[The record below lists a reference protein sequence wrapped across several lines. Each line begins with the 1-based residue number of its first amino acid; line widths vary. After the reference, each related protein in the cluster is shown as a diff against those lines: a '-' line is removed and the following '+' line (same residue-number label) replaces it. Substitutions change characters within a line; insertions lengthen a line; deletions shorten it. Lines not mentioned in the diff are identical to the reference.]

1 MAENGFFKNTI
12 KNLLA
17 KDHNLLVLA
26 GLIGFLAGLAST
38 VFRWMIDF
46 GRTFFSGNGLSFMGL
61 PEGIHWFFIPLMPM
75 IGGLIIGAICKRFP
89 QAVDENGVHQVMYSV
104 ALQDGLIHKRTILS
118 CATTSA
124 ITIGSGGSAGREGP
138 TVQIGSAIGSILG
151 QFFGQSTERIR
162 VLVGCGAAA
171 GIAASFN
178 APLAG
183 VLFSLE
189 IILRDFTI
197 RTFSPIIISSV
208 IGTVVGRAL
217 EGNEVT
223 FDVPVHELASYWEIG
238 FYLILGVACGFIG
251 LVFVKLYFYMHQV
264 FKEKIQLPQYL
275 KPAAGGLIV
284 GLISIFFPQILGN
297 GYEAMEIAL
306 HGKMFWGLAF
316 GLIFLKIFATSITLG
331 SGGLGGVFAPSLFIG
346 AMTGYT
352 FGALVHTFF
361 PGLTATPE
369 TYAVVA
375 MGAVAGAV
383 MQAPLTNILMLF
395 EMTNDYTL
403 ILPIMTTC
411 ILASYLM
418 QVIHKHSIYFEKL
431 LEKGIN
437 IHHGRELSVLNSI
450 LVQDVMDRNVVCIPH
465 DTPFKRILQ
474 TISYSK
480 NLYFPVTNNDG
491 RMTGILSFSD
501 VREMMLEEGL
511 DNLIVANDLSTKK
524 VFYLTPSKNLNEAM
538 EVFAELDVEQLPVVQ
553 EDDPTKVIGML
564 TRGDVVNVYNR
575 EVLVSSFDR

>member
-1 MAENGFFKNTI
+1 M
-12 KNLLA
+12 
-17 KDHNLLVLA
+17 V
-26 GLIGFLAGLAST
+26 
-38 VFRWMIDF
+38 
-46 GRTFFSGNGLSFMGL
+46 
-61 PEGIHWFFIPLMPM
+61 
-75 IGGLIIGAICKRFP
+75 GGLIIGLICKWFP
-89 QAVDENGVHQVMYSV
+89 EAVDENGVHKVMHAV
-104 ALQDGLIHKRTILS
+104 ALQDGKIHKRTVVS

-138 TVQIGSAIGSILG
+138 TVQIGSAIGSVLG
-151 QFFGQSTERIR
+151 QWFGQSTDRIR

-197 RTFSPIIISSV
+197 RTFSPIVISSV

-217 EGNEVT
+217 EGNQVT
-223 FDVPVHELASYWEIG
+223 FDIPVHELVSYWEIG
-238 FYLILGVACGFIG
+238 FYFVLGAVCG
-251 LVFVKLYFYMHQV
+251 LVGLFFVKLYFYMHHV
-264 FKEKIQLPQYL
+264 FEHNVKLPRFL
-275 KPAAGGLIV
+275 KPGVGGLIV
-284 GLISIFFPQILGN
+284 GMISILFPQILGN
-297 GYEAMEIAL
+297 GYEAMETAL
-306 HGKMFWGLAF
+306 NGQMFWGLAL
-316 GLIFLKIFATSITLG
+316 GLIFLKIVATAVTLG

-346 AMTGYT
+346 AMTGSA
-352 FGALVHTFF
+352 FGALTHTVF

-403 ILPIMTTC
+403 ILPIMATC
-411 ILASYLM
+411 IVASYVV
-418 QVIHKHSIYFEKL
+418 QITRKHSIYFEKL

-437 IHHGRELSVLNSI
+437 IQHGREVSVLNAI
-450 LVQDVMDRNVVCIPH
+450 MVRDVMDRNVVCIPH

-474 TISYSK
+474 TISFSK
-480 NLYFPVTNNDG
+480 NLYFPVIDNDG
-491 RMTGILSFSD
+491 KMTGILSFSD
-501 VREMMLEEGL
+501 VREMMLEENL
-511 DNLIVANDLSTKK
+511 ADLIVANDLGTKE
-524 VFYLTPSKNLNEAM
+524 VIHLNPMNNLNEAM
-538 EVFAELDVEQLPVVQ
+538 EVFAELDVEQLPVVEQ
-553 EDDPTKVIGML
+553 GDPTKVIGML

-575 EVLVSSFDR
+575 EALVSGFDG